1 MPSHPCR
8 FVSKSDF
15 KSVVGSVSQGVS
27 KLKYTILLMVFLIT
41 RLLAASTKLGG
52 WHPASHAKPPA
63 PGVIELM
70 ETQVV
75 AAEDQMGGMCM
86 NMPNI

>member
-1 MPSHPCR
+1 
-8 FVSKSDF
+8 
-15 KSVVGSVSQGVS
+15 
-27 KLKYTILLMVFLIT
+27 MVFLIT